1 MRVETVILGLLA
13 AAASAIAL
21 LLWRSKGKLHARLAD
36 LVEHC
41 EAADLENERLRTDLS
56 AREDQERE
64 RIVGLE
70 HDLKSP
76 LGVILGFSML
86 LREYLEGRSEDL
98 PPLPLRSINGI
109 DQAAQKMVRIIE
121 SAAES
126 AAFHASGEEAVVEEN
141 TGS

>member
-13 AAASAIAL
+13 ASATAIAL
-21 LLWRSKGKLHARLAD
+21 FLWRGNVTLHSRLAE
-36 LVEHC
+36 VAARC
-41 EAADLENERLRTDLS
+41 EQADSENERLRSALS
-56 AREDQERE
+56 AREAQERG
-64 RIVGLE
+64 RIFRLE

-86 LREYLEGRSEDL
+86 LREYIEGQSEGP

-121 SAAES
+121 SAADGP
-126 AAFHASGEEAVVEEN
+126 AAQASDEQAVVEEN

>member
-1 MRVETVILGLLA
+1 MRFETVILGLLA

-21 LLWRSKGKLHARLAD
+21 LLWRGKGKLHARLAD

-41 EAADLENERLRTDLS
+41 EAADLENERLRSDLS
-56 AREDQERE
+56 TREDQERG
-64 RIVGLE
+64 RIGRLE

>member
-121 SAAES
+121 SAAECP
-126 AAFHASGEEAVVEEN
+126 ALHPGGEEAVVEEN

>member
-21 LLWRSKGKLHARLAD
+21 LLWRSKVKLHARLAE

-41 EAADLENERLRTDLS
+41 ETADSENERLRSDLS
-56 AREDQERE
+56 TREDQERG
-64 RIVGLE
+64 RIGRLE

>member
-21 LLWRSKGKLHARLAD
+21 LLWRSKVSLHARLAQ

-41 EAADLENERLRTDLS
+41 ETADSENERLRSALS
-56 AREDQERE
+56 ACEDRECG
-64 RIVGLE
+64 RIVRLE

-86 LREYLEGRSEDL
+86 LREYLERLYEDL
-98 PPLPLRSINGI
+98 PPLPFRSINGI
-109 DQAAQKMVRIIE
+109 DQAAHRMVRIIE
-121 SAAES
+121 SAAEGAASPTS
-126 AAFHASGEEAVVEEN
+126 AEEAVVEEN

>member
-1 MRVETVILGLLA
+1 
-13 AAASAIAL
+13 
-21 LLWRSKGKLHARLAD
+21 
-36 LVEHC
+36 
-41 EAADLENERLRTDLS
+41 
-56 AREDQERE
+56 
-64 RIVGLE
+64 
-70 HDLKSP
+70 LKSP